1 MQKQKTQKIKN
12 YKNIKEGNIVIHSN
26 KEKNIGKDFKNID
39 YKNLNDQELNTLEYE
54 IVLIYDKKTYF
65 QYYWSSLKKKPLI
78 LLTFIPTNDYNL
90 LTLKISIFLLSFS
103 LYFSING
110 LFFSDEAIYEIYED
124 NGALDIIYQIPQI
137 LYSSIVLAIINMI
150 LKFLFL
156 SEKNILTLKQQ
167 NNTNKYIK
175 YSQAI
180 QRCVIIKFS
189 FFLLSFSIL
198 LLFWYIY

>member
-54 IVLIYDKKTYF
+54 IVLIYDKRTYF

-90 LTLKISIFLLSFS
+90 
-103 LYFSING
+103 

-167 NNTNKYIK
+167 NNTNKCIK